1 MARIANRADTGGMDL
16 HGCSGENAMP
26 TVPQRERYEEGSD
39 LMNAMGRPAIA
50 NLESAPQILPLRL

>member
-1 MARIANRADTGGMDL
+1 MDL

-50 NLESAPQILPLRL
+50 NLESASQILPLRL